1 MRRLVPPS
9 LVGAALVAIVSPL
22 VAQGTDPAANVW
34 QLGGLRTGFCVELLL
49 APNSPVL
56 GSLPHGV
63 RPMPA
68 SQVADLHISLKGVV
82 EGQPEYA
89 SWSPSRLCFHLLDTI
104 RTRDF
109 TLGDRSGKHPQLFGT
124 WTVTAAGPGG
134 KAQEAVL
141 ELLAN
146 SDRLIR
152 SARLAGQ
159 EMQEAH
165 LTVGKVPVED
175 ENGTPSGEDRIQVKL
190 GKTVVT
196 WDGHLAGDSTHV
208 GAPQET
214 EWTGQGVRGGEAT
227 GKLVLTPTYSRA
239 MAGSLKVDGKDEV
252 AKALRASPT
261 RFAGPA
267 YRGGGGTVSF
277 GR

>member
-1 MRRLVPPS
+1 MRRLFPPS
-9 LVGAALVAIVSPL
+9 FVGAALVAIVAPL
-22 VAQGTDPAANVW
+22 LAQGTDPDANVW

-56 GSLPHGV
+56 GSLPQGV

-68 SQVADLHISLKGVV
+68 SQVADLPVSLKDVV
-82 EGQPEYA
+82 QGQPEYA

-134 KAQEAVL
+134 TAHEAVL

-159 EMQEAH
+159 AVQEAR

-196 WDGHLAGDSTHV
+196 WDGHLAGDSTRV
-208 GAPQET
+208 ASPRET
-214 EWTGQGVRGGEAT
+214 DWTASGVRGGEAS
-227 GKLVLTPTYSRA
+227 GKLTLTPTYSRA
-239 MAGSLKVDGKDEV
+239 MAGSLKVDGKDAL
-252 AKALRASPT
+252 AKALKASPT

-277 GR
+277 TR